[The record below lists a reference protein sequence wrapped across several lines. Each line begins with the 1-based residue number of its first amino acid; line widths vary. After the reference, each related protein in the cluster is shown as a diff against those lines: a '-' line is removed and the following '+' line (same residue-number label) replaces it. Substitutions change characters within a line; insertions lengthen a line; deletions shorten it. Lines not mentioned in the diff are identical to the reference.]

1 MGDNKELDIK
11 IKLAV
16 EAAESA
22 KSVGEFKKSLRDLK
36 SLALEAGDTGSSSF
50 KKINKAIGET
60 IDKQADLN
68 AAFKSMSGEP
78 IENVAKSVNGLKD
91 SLLSLDFK
99 SASIMFSNLQTSA
112 GDLAS
117 SLTGN
122 VGKSIDGLANK
133 LTSLKLS
140 DVKDK
145 FTSLGKSMK
154 DFGKNS
160 IESLKNG
167 IGGLKEAFSGADKG
181 TKMLSM
187 GMKGLAGA
195 IAATGIGLLVTLVIT
210 LITHFDDLSASGG
223 LVGKVFTKIGDIVK
237 SLTQGFK
244 DFTDWLGLTD
254 NKTQDLAKNT
264 VKAKEKERDAIEN
277 RYDFEIEKAKAA
289 GQETFDLE
297 IQKTN
302 AIKENVIAQM
312 KAMNALRKSQ
322 GTLTEDQ
329 QKQYEE
335 LSQSLLNYNQKLE
348 ILSVEK
354 DKKKKDDEKKLK
366 DEAKKKKEEYN
377 KKFKEQKA
385 RNLKEREEQQK
396 HLKELGDQAMEAE
409 RTLRKFQID
418 QQQDSLNKRLELF
431 DLESE
436 KEEEALRKAGAK
448 DIEITTWRNNK
459 VKEITTQFNDEMS
472 EKEKTKRDE
481 ERSKYVENETVKLSI
496 QGDSLAK
503 RLEMFDLENS
513 DKIQKLRDAGA
524 TEVEIEQWIANEKAK
539 IKDQFIA
546 DEDEKEK
553 QRLLK
558 EYENAQKKLDL
569 AQSLFNGIS
578 SIANAFADIES
589 NRDKKSLE
597 DKNKSAKRA
606 FNLNK
611 GLSIVQTGIS
621 TAMAVVSG
629 LAAGLQMG
637 GPAGVVIGP
646 LTAAMAGVAGAA
658 QIAAIAS
665 KKFTPESAS
674 SSGSS
679 AAPPIPKMSLGNIGG
694 GAADQASK
702 FNAPQFHTLGKGEVA
717 PNGTQVN
724 SKVYVVESDIRNT
737 QNRVDVI
744 NSRSTLQHP

>member
-1 MGDNKELDIK
+1 MEQKTL
-11 IKLAV
+11 
-16 EAAESA
+16 EARIDLVIENSKSI
-22 KSVGEFKKSLRDLK
+22 KSVGEFKKSLKDLK
-36 SLALEAGDTGSSSF
+36 SLALEAGDTGSASF

-60 IDKQADLN
+60 LDKQADLN

-91 SLLSLDFK
+91 SLLSLDFE
-99 SASIMFSNLQTSA
+99 SASVMFSNLQTSA
-112 GDLAS
+112 GKLAS
-117 SLTGN
+117 DLTGN

-210 LITHFDDLSASGG
+210 LITHFDDLAASGG

-396 HLKELGDQAMEAE
+396 HLKELGDQAMDAE

-459 VKEITTQFNDEMS
+459 VKEITTQFNTEMS
-472 EKEKTKRDE
+472 DKEKAKQE
-481 ERSKYVENETVKLSI
+481 EDRNKYIESETVKLSI
-496 QGDSLAK
+496 QKDSLAK
-503 RLEMFDLENS
+503 RLETFDLENA
-513 DKIQKLRDAGA
+513 DKIQKLRDAGV
-524 TEVEIEQWIANEKAK
+524 TEVEIEQWIADEKAR
-539 IKDQFIA
+539 IRGEYVA
-546 DEDEKEK
+546 DEDQKR
-553 QRLLK
+553 QDSLQK
-558 EYENAQKKLDL
+558 EYESAGEKLQL
-569 AQSLFNGIS
+569 AQSLMSAIS
-578 SIANAFADIES
+578 SLGDLMLS
-589 NRDKKSLE
+589 MDKDRNSKSLA
-597 DKNKSAKRA
+597 DRNKAAKKAFDTQKALGIVSA
-606 FNLNK
+606 
-611 GLSIVQTGIS
+611 GIS
-621 TAMAVVSG
+621 TALAVVNALASSPPPMNYAMAA
-629 LAAGLQMG
+629 AAGIAGAVQI
-637 GPAGVVIGP
+637 GVV
-646 LTAAMAGVAGAA
+646 AA
-658 QIAAIAS
+658 

-674 SSGSS
+674 SSSSS
-679 AAPPIPKMSLGNIGG
+679 ATPPIPKMSLGNIG

-717 PNGTQVN
+717 PPGSQVN

>member
-1 MGDNKELDIK
+1 MGDNKELDVK

-16 EAAESA
+16 EAAEGA
-22 KSVGEFKKSLRDLK
+22 KSVGEFKKSLKDLK
-36 SLALEAGDTGSSSF
+36 SLALEAGDTGSDSF
-50 KKINKAIGET
+50 KRINKAIGET
-60 IDKQADLN
+60 IDKQNDLN

-99 SASIMFSNLQTSA
+99 SAGIMFSNLQTSA
-112 GDLAS
+112 GQLATDLTEG
-117 SLTGN
+117 L
-122 VGKSIDGLANK
+122 GKSIDGLAKK
-133 LTSLKLS
+133 LTTLKLS

-145 FTSLGKSMK
+145 FVSLGKSMK
-154 DFGKNS
+154 DFSKNS
-160 IESLKNG
+160 IDSLKNG
-167 IGGLKEAFSGADKG
+167 VSGLKDAFSGADKG

-210 LITHFDDLSASGG
+210 LITHFDSLASSGG

-237 SLTQGFK
+237 NLTQGFK

-254 NKTQDLAKNT
+254 NKTQDLANNT
-264 VKAKEKERDAIEN
+264 VKAKAKEKDAIEN

-289 GQETFDLE
+289 GKETFDLE

-302 AIKENVIAQM
+302 ALKENTLAQM
-312 KAMNALRKSQ
+312 RAMNALRKSQ

-329 QKQYEE
+329 QQQYEE
-335 LSQSLLNYNQKLE
+335 LSQSLLGYNQKLD
-348 ILSVEK
+348 IIAVEQ

-366 DEAKKKKEEYN
+366 DEAKKKREEYN

-396 HLKELGDQAMEAE
+396 HLLQLGDDAMEAE
-409 RTLRKFQID
+409 RVLRKFQID

-436 KEEEALRKAGAK
+436 KEEEALRKAK
-448 DIEITTWRNNK
+448 VSDVDINNWRNNK
-459 VKEITTQFNDEMS
+459 VREITTQFNNEMS
-472 EKEKTKRDE
+472 EKEKTRRDD
-481 ERSKYVENETVKLSI
+481 ERNKYVENETLKLSI
-496 QGDSLAK
+496 EGDSLAK
-503 RLEMFDLENS
+503 RKEMFDLENAE
-513 DKIQKLRDAGA
+513 KIQKLKDIGVS
-524 TEVEIEQWIANEKAK
+524 EVDIDRWVAEEKAK
-539 IKDQFIA
+539 INDQFRA
-546 DEDEKEK
+546 DEDQKR
-553 QRLLK
+553 QDSLQK
-558 EYENAQKKLDL
+558 EYESAGEKLQL
-569 AQSLFNGIS
+569 AQSLMSAIS
-578 SIANAFADIES
+578 SLGDLMLS
-589 NRDKKSLE
+589 MDKDRNSKSLA
-597 DKNKSAKRA
+597 DRNKAAKKA
-606 FNLNK
+606 FNTQKAL
-611 GLSIVQTGIS
+611 GIVSAGIS
-621 TAMAVVSG
+621 TALAVVNALASSPPPMNYAMAA
-629 LAAGLQMG
+629 AAGIAGAVQI
-637 GPAGVVIGP
+637 GVV
-646 LTAAMAGVAGAA
+646 AA
-658 QIAAIAS
+658 

>member
-1 MGDNKELDIK
+1 MEQKTL
-11 IKLAV
+11 
-16 EAAESA
+16 EARIDLVIENSKSI
-22 KSVGEFKKSLRDLK
+22 KSVGEFKKSLKDLK
-36 SLALEAGDTGSSSF
+36 SLALEAGDTGSASF

-60 IDKQADLN
+60 LDKQADLN

-91 SLLSLDFK
+91 SLLSLDFE
-99 SASIMFSNLQTSA
+99 SASVMFSNLQTSA
-112 GDLAS
+112 GKLAS
-117 SLTGN
+117 DLTGN

-210 LITHFDDLSASGG
+210 LITHFDDLAASGG

-297 IQKTN
+297 IKKTN

-348 ILSVEK
+348 ILSIEK
-354 DKKKKDDEKKLK
+354 DRKKKDDEKKLK

-459 VKEITTQFNDEMS
+459 VKEITTQFNTEMS
-472 EKEKTKRDE
+472 DKEKAKQE
-481 ERSKYVENETVKLSI
+481 EDRNKYIESETVKLSI
-496 QGDSLAK
+496 QKDSLAK
-503 RLEMFDLENS
+503 RLETFDLENA
-513 DKIQKLRDAGA
+513 DKIQKLRDAGV
-524 TEVEIEQWIANEKAK
+524 TEVEIEQWIADEKAR
-539 IKDQFIA
+539 IRGEYVA
-546 DEDEKEK
+546 DEDQKR
-553 QRLLK
+553 QDSLQK
-558 EYENAQKKLDL
+558 EYESAGEKLQL
-569 AQSLFNGIS
+569 AQSLMSAIS
-578 SIANAFADIES
+578 SLGDLMLS
-589 NRDKKSLE
+589 MDKDRNSKSLA
-597 DKNKSAKRA
+597 DRNKAAKKAFDTQKALGIVSA
-606 FNLNK
+606 
-611 GLSIVQTGIS
+611 GIS
-621 TAMAVVSG
+621 TALAVVNALASSPPPMNYAMAA
-629 LAAGLQMG
+629 AAGIAGAVQI
-637 GPAGVVIGP
+637 GVV
-646 LTAAMAGVAGAA
+646 AA
-658 QIAAIAS
+658 

-674 SSGSS
+674 SSSSS
-679 AAPPIPKMSLGNIGG
+679 ATPPIPKMSLGNIG

-717 PNGTQVN
+717 PPGSQVN